1 MRKAMEI
8 IRLGGLYDEGEKK
21 NSRGEL
27 FCVEGLSPTINTCGG
42 GYGMPLIL
50 EREETDERQDKT

>member
-1 MRKAMEI
+1 MEI

-21 NSRGEL
+21 HTRGEL

-42 GYGMPLIL
+42 VRHATYFRTRGN
-50 EREETDERQDKT
+50 R